1 MLGATCIHEEART
14 KRSFGAHA
22 QPHTPHFDVTC
33 LVLCSAGMAILGSV
47 RPLLHGD
54 HHLTTLT
61 VPVHCSHI
69 KIQLLVANYHTNT
82 HTLTHPHVLILIY
95 HHAHTPSHITLT
107 YPHIPSHTLT
117 LYLIL
122 AHTPSL
128 TVALIS
134 PSFPHPHTLPHT
146 HPHTHSCPH
155 THPHTLTY
163 PPKLPMISMLK
174 HHDNTV

>member
-1 MLGATCIHEEART
+1 
-14 KRSFGAHA
+14 
-22 QPHTPHFDVTC
+22 
-33 LVLCSAGMAILGSV
+33 MAILGSV

-107 YPHIPSHTLT
+107 LHLHSRTLFT
-117 LYLIL
+117 PPCTHQIL
-122 AHTPSL
+122 VETPVTRGPKGSL
-128 TVALIS
+128 RTGLNRACTRCSETHMLRERFSWRLLPQEIKSCSKHSQIALHNEYI
-134 PSFPHPHTLPHT
+134 HL
-146 HPHTHSCPH
+146 SCTMH
-155 THPHTLTY
+155 FEDIY
-163 PPKLPMISMLK
+163 
-174 HHDNTV
+174 